1 MNRAWY
7 VGLLPLALLAACIT
21 GGANTIAG
29 AATMT
34 ALAAGTAAT
43 ERATGGCVASCTNGT
58 TCNPR
63 TGFCEAL
70 PCRGLCGSE
79 EHCENSFA
87 ESKCVPGVAAGVA
100 TKARGSSRTTV
111 IAPITGAPNQTSAAP
126 SIVPAAEQQP
136 PQ

>member
-1 MNRAWY
+1 MNDVISVNMCQDRARD
-7 VGLLPLALLAACIT
+7 
-21 GGANTIAG
+21 GGQ
-29 AATMT
+29 
-34 ALAAGTAAT
+34 
-43 ERATGGCVASCTNGT
+43 RATGGCVASCTNGT

-100 TKARGSSRTTV
+100 TKYLPGAGLIHGYFGLGDASETARREAQRARADFKALLGRGT
-111 IAPITGAPNQTSAAP
+111 
-126 SIVPAAEQQP
+126 
-136 PQ
+136 